1 MLAVA
6 PNTISFHTSIRS
18 ECVRLE
24 CSLASWLR
32 RPLLVLA
39 LEPHVWGAM
48 RFAHRA
54 GVYECPALN
63 YSAAPFD
70 AIVAALVDLIRPP
83 KRAPPTV
90 HLDAHNVCSLYS
102 LEVIVY

>member
-1 MLAVA
+1 M
-6 PNTISFHTSIRS
+6 
-18 ECVRLE
+18 RLK
-24 CSLASWLR
+24 CALASWLR

-54 GVYECPALN
+54 GVYKCPALN
-63 YSAAPFD
+63 YSAAPFE

-102 LEVIVY
+102 LCLLYSLEVIVY